1 MKKNSNYT
9 GYNSSQLQDY
19 TSIISEGIILVGAIC
34 IGVIGASGN
43 KGTVFTSGLAAI
55 FAGASVVAI
64 SKYLKIRHENH
75 IKTKIINTQR
85 DLIEHKPKEQLV
97 ALAKYYIQ
105 SGVSKSTAIQLAK
118 ELSTQDPLKVQLKI
132 FHNIYNI
139 YNDEMSKP
147 TKTASISFTLFIIGG
162 IAPFLAA
169 VFSPVAFREFVVFG
183 IITILLSVIG
193 IFNAKNSNIPIISS
207 TVQKVACGIITII
220 FVYAITT
227 LFGTAIS

>member
-1 MKKNSNYT
+1 MKKNSNYLN
-9 GYNSSQLQDY
+9 YNSSQLQDY
-19 TSIISEGIILVGAIC
+19 TSIVSEGIILVGAIC

-43 KGTVFTSGLAAI
+43 KGAVFTSGLAAI
-55 FAGASVVAI
+55 FAGASVIAI

-75 IKTKIINTQR
+75 IKTEIINTQR

-105 SGVSKSTAIQLAK
+105 SGASKSTAIQLAK
-118 ELSTQDPLKVQLKI
+118 ELSAQDPLKVQLKI
-132 FHNIYNI
+132 FHNIYDDKI
-139 YNDEMSKP
+139 SKP
-147 TKTASISFTLFIIGG
+147 TKTASISFALFIIGG

-207 TVQKVACGIITII
+207 TVQKIACGIITII

>member
-1 MKKNSNYT
+1 MKKDSNYIS
-9 GYNSSQLQDY
+9 YNSSQLQAY
-19 TSIISEGIILVGAIC
+19 TSIVSEGIILVGAIC

-43 KGTVFTSGLAAI
+43 KGAVFTSGLAAI

-105 SGVSKSTAIQLAK
+105 SGASKSTAIQLAK
-118 ELSTQDPLKVQLKI
+118 ELSAQDPLKVQLKI
-132 FHNIYNI
+132 FHNIYDDKI
-139 YNDEMSKP
+139 SKP
-147 TKTASISFTLFIIGG
+147 TKTVSISFALFIIGG

-183 IITILLSVIG
+183 IITILLSIIE

>member
-1 MKKNSNYT
+1 MKKNSNYLS
-9 GYNSSQLQDY
+9 YNSSQLQDY
-19 TSIISEGIILVGAIC
+19 TSIVSEGIILVGAIC

-43 KGTVFTSGLAAI
+43 KGAVFTSGLAAI

-75 IKTKIINTQR
+75 TKTEIINTQR
-85 DLIEHKPKEQLV
+85 NLIERKPKEQLV

-105 SGVSKSTAIQLAK
+105 SGASKSTAIQLAK

-132 FHNIYNI
+132 FHNIYD
-139 YNDEMSKP
+139 DEMSKP
-147 TKTASISFTLFIIGG
+147 TKTASISFALFIIGG
-162 IAPFLAA
+162 IVPFLAA
-169 VFSPVAFREFVVFG
+169 IFSPVAFREFVVFG

>member
-19 TSIISEGIILVGAIC
+19 TSIVSEGIILVGAIC

-43 KGTVFTSGLAAI
+43 KGAVFTSGLAAI

-75 IKTKIINTQR
+75 IKTEIINTQR

-105 SGVSKSTAIQLAK
+105 SGASKSTAIQLAK
-118 ELSTQDPLKVQLKI
+118 ELSAQDPLKVQLKI
-132 FHNIYNI
+132 FHNIYDDKI
-139 YNDEMSKP
+139 SKP
-147 TKTASISFTLFIIGG
+147 TKTASISFALFIIGG

-169 VFSPVAFREFVVFG
+169 VFSPVAFREFIVFG
-183 IITILLSVIG
+183 IITILLSIIE

>member
-1 MKKNSNYT
+1 MKKNSNYLSC
-9 GYNSSQLQDY
+9 NSSQLQDH
-19 TSIISEGIILVGAIC
+19 TSVISEGIVLVGAIC

-43 KGTVFTSGLAAI
+43 KGAVFTSGLAAI

-75 IKTKIINTQR
+75 TKTEIINTQR
-85 DLIEHKPKEQLV
+85 NLIERKPKEQLV

-105 SGVSKSTAIQLAK
+105 SGASKSTAIQLAK

-132 FHNIYNI
+132 FHNIY
-139 YNDEMSKP
+139 DDKMSKP
-147 TKTASISFTLFIIGG
+147 TKTASISFALFIVGG

>member
-1 MKKNSNYT
+1 MKKNSNYLS
-9 GYNSSQLQDY
+9 YNSSQLQDY
-19 TSIISEGIILVGAIC
+19 TSIVSEGIILVGAIC

-43 KGTVFTSGLAAI
+43 KGAVFTSGLAAI

-64 SKYLKIRHENH
+64 NKYLKIRHENH
-75 IKTKIINTQR
+75 TKTEIINTQR
-85 DLIEHKPKEQLV
+85 NLIEHKPKEQLV

-105 SGVSKSTAIQLAK
+105 SGASKSTAIQLAK
-118 ELSTQDPLKVQLKI
+118 ELSAQDPLKVQLKI
-132 FHNIYNI
+132 FHNIYDDKI
-139 YNDEMSKP
+139 SKP
-147 TKTASISFTLFIIGG
+147 TKTASISFALFIIGG

-183 IITILLSVIG
+183 IITILLSIIE

>member
-19 TSIISEGIILVGAIC
+19 TSIVSEGIILVGAIC

-43 KGTVFTSGLAAI
+43 KGAVFTSGLAAI

-75 IKTKIINTQR
+75 IKTEIINTQR

-105 SGVSKSTAIQLAK
+105 SGASKSTAIQLAK
-118 ELSTQDPLKVQLKI
+118 ELSAQDPLKVQLKI
-132 FHNIYNI
+132 FHNIYDDKI
-139 YNDEMSKP
+139 SKP
-147 TKTASISFTLFIIGG
+147 TKTASISFALFIIGG

>member
-1 MKKNSNYT
+1 MKKNSNYLS
-9 GYNSSQLQDY
+9 YNSNQLQDY
-19 TSIISEGIILVGAIC
+19 TSIVSEGIILVGAIC

-43 KGTVFTSGLAAI
+43 KGAVFTSGLAAI

-75 IKTKIINTQR
+75 TKTEIINTQR
-85 DLIEHKPKEQLV
+85 NLIERKPKEQLV

-105 SGVSKSTAIQLAK
+105 SGASKSTAIQLAK
-118 ELSTQDPLKVQLKI
+118 ELSAQDPLKVQLKI
-132 FHNIYNI
+132 FNNIYD
-139 YNDEMSKP
+139 DEMSKP
-147 TKTASISFTLFIIGG
+147 TKTASISFALFIIGG

>member
-19 TSIISEGIILVGAIC
+19 TSIVSEGIILVGAIC

-43 KGTVFTSGLAAI
+43 KGAVFTSGLAAI

-75 IKTKIINTQR
+75 IKTEIINTQR

-105 SGVSKSTAIQLAK
+105 SGASKSTAIQLAK
-118 ELSTQDPLKVQLKI
+118 ELSAQDPLKVQLKI
-132 FHNIYNI
+132 FHNIYDDKI
-139 YNDEMSKP
+139 SKP
-147 TKTASISFTLFIIGG
+147 TKTASISFALFIIGG

-183 IITILLSVIG
+183 IITILLSIIE

>member
-1 MKKNSNYT
+1 MKKNSNYLS
-9 GYNSSQLQDY
+9 YNSSQLQDY
-19 TSIISEGIILVGAIC
+19 TSIVSEGIILIGAIC

-43 KGTVFTSGLAAI
+43 KGAVFTSGLAAI

-75 IKTKIINTQR
+75 TKTEIINTQR
-85 DLIEHKPKEQLV
+85 NLIERKPKEQLV

-105 SGVSKSTAIQLAK
+105 SGASKSTAIQLAK

-132 FHNIYNI
+132 FHNIY
-139 YNDEMSKP
+139 DDKMSKP
-147 TKTASISFTLFIIGG
+147 TKTASISFALFIVGG

>member
-1 MKKNSNYT
+1 MKKNSNYLSC
-9 GYNSSQLQDY
+9 NSSQLQDH
-19 TSIISEGIILVGAIC
+19 TSVISEGIVLVGAIC

-43 KGTVFTSGLAAI
+43 KGAVFTSGLAAI

-75 IKTKIINTQR
+75 TKTEIINTQR
-85 DLIEHKPKEQLV
+85 NLIERKPKEQLV

-105 SGVSKSTAIQLAK
+105 SGASKSTAIQLAK

-132 FHNIYNI
+132 FHNIY
-139 YNDEMSKP
+139 DDKMSKP
-147 TKTASISFTLFIIGG
+147 TKTASISFALFIVGG

-193 IFNAKNSNIPIISS
+193 IFNAKNSNIPIISL

>member
-1 MKKNSNYT
+1 MKKNSNYLSC
-9 GYNSSQLQDY
+9 NSSQLQDH
-19 TSIISEGIILVGAIC
+19 TSIVSEGIVLVGAIC

-43 KGTVFTSGLAAI
+43 KGAVFTSGLAAI

-75 IKTKIINTQR
+75 TKTEIINTQR
-85 DLIEHKPKEQLV
+85 NLIERKPKEQLV

-105 SGVSKSTAIQLAK
+105 SGASKSTAIQLAK

-132 FHNIYNI
+132 FHNIY
-139 YNDEMSKP
+139 DDKMSKP
-147 TKTASISFTLFIIGG
+147 TKTASISFALFIVGG

>member
-1 MKKNSNYT
+1 MKKNSNYLS
-9 GYNSSQLQDY
+9 YNSSQLQDY
-19 TSIISEGIILVGAIC
+19 TSIVSEGIILVGAIC

-43 KGTVFTSGLAAI
+43 KGAVFTSGLAAI

-75 IKTKIINTQR
+75 TKTEIINTQR
-85 DLIEHKPKEQLV
+85 NLIERKPKEQLV

-105 SGVSKSTAIQLAK
+105 SGASKSTAIQLAK

-132 FHNIYNI
+132 FHNIY
-139 YNDEMSKP
+139 DDKMSKP
-147 TKTASISFTLFIIGG
+147 TKTASISFALFIVGG

-183 IITILLSVIG
+183 IITILLSIIE

>member
-1 MKKNSNYT
+1 MKKNSNYLSC
-9 GYNSSQLQDY
+9 NSSQLQDH
-19 TSIISEGIILVGAIC
+19 TSVISEGIVLVGAIC

-43 KGTVFTSGLAAI
+43 KGAVFTSGLAAI

-85 DLIEHKPKEQLV
+85 DLIEHKPKEQLI

-105 SGVSKSTAIQLAK
+105 SGASKSTAIQLAK
-118 ELSTQDPLKVQLKI
+118 ELSAQDPLKVQLKI
-132 FHNIYNI
+132 FHNIY
-139 YNDEMSKP
+139 DDKMSKP
-147 TKTASISFTLFIIGG
+147 TKTASISFALFIIGG

-183 IITILLSVIG
+183 IITILLSIIE

>member
-1 MKKNSNYT
+1 MKKNSNYLSC
-9 GYNSSQLQDY
+9 NSSQLQDH
-19 TSIISEGIILVGAIC
+19 TSVISEGIVLVGAIC

-43 KGTVFTSGLAAI
+43 KGAVFTSGLAAI

-85 DLIEHKPKEQLV
+85 DLIEHKPKEQLI

-105 SGVSKSTAIQLAK
+105 SGASKSTAIQLAK
-118 ELSTQDPLKVQLKI
+118 ELSAQDPLKVQLKI
-132 FHNIYNI
+132 FHNIY
-139 YNDEMSKP
+139 DDKMSKP
-147 TKTASISFTLFIIGG
+147 TKTASISFALFIIGG

-183 IITILLSVIG
+183 IITILLSIIE
-193 IFNAKNSNIPIISS
+193 IFNAKNSNIP
-207 TVQKVACGIITII
+207 

>member
-1 MKKNSNYT
+1 MKKNSNYLS
-9 GYNSSQLQDY
+9 YNSSQLQDY
-19 TSIISEGIILVGAIC
+19 TSIVSEGIILVGAIC

-43 KGTVFTSGLAAI
+43 KGAVFTSGLAAI

-75 IKTKIINTQR
+75 TKTEIINTQR
-85 DLIEHKPKEQLV
+85 NLIERKPKEQLV

-105 SGVSKSTAIQLAK
+105 SGASKSTAIQLAK

-132 FHNIYNI
+132 FHNIY
-139 YNDEMSKP
+139 DDKMSKP
-147 TKTASISFTLFIIGG
+147 TKTASISFALFIVGG

>member
-1 MKKNSNYT
+1 MKKNSNYLS
-9 GYNSSQLQDY
+9 YNSSQLQDY
-19 TSIISEGIILVGAIC
+19 TSIVSEGIILVGAIC

-43 KGTVFTSGLAAI
+43 KGAVFTSGLAAI

-75 IKTKIINTQR
+75 IKTEIINTQR

-105 SGVSKSTAIQLAK
+105 SGASKSTAIQLAK

-132 FHNIYNI
+132 FHNIYDDKI
-139 YNDEMSKP
+139 SKP
-147 TKTASISFTLFIIGG
+147 TKTASISFALFIIGG

>member
-1 MKKNSNYT
+1 MKKNSNYLSC
-9 GYNSSQLQDY
+9 NSSQLQDH
-19 TSIISEGIILVGAIC
+19 TSVISEGIVLVGAIC

-43 KGTVFTSGLAAI
+43 KGAVFTSGLAAI

-75 IKTKIINTQR
+75 TKTEIINTQR
-85 DLIEHKPKEQLV
+85 NLIERKPKEQLV

-105 SGVSKSTAIQLAK
+105 SGASKSTAIQLAK

-132 FHNIYNI
+132 FHNIY
-139 YNDEMSKP
+139 DDKMSKP
-147 TKTASISFTLFIIGG
+147 TKTASISFALFIVGG

-169 VFSPVAFREFVVFG
+169 VFSPVAFREFVVCG

>member
-1 MKKNSNYT
+1 MKKKSNYLS
-9 GYNSSQLQDY
+9 YNSSQLQDY
-19 TSIISEGIILVGAIC
+19 TSIVSEGIILVGAIC

-43 KGTVFTSGLAAI
+43 KGAVFTSGLAAI

-75 IKTKIINTQR
+75 IKTEIINTQR
-85 DLIEHKPKEQLV
+85 NLIERKPKEQLV

-105 SGVSKSTAIQLAK
+105 SGASKSTAIQLAK
-118 ELSTQDPLKVQLKI
+118 ELSAQDPLKVQLKI
-132 FHNIYNI
+132 FHNIYDDKI
-139 YNDEMSKP
+139 SKP
-147 TKTASISFTLFIIGG
+147 TKTASISFALFIIGG

>member
-1 MKKNSNYT
+1 MKKNSNYLS
-9 GYNSSQLQDY
+9 YNSSQLQDY
-19 TSIISEGIILVGAIC
+19 TSIVSEGIILVGAIC

-43 KGTVFTSGLAAI
+43 KGAVFTSGLAAI

-75 IKTKIINTQR
+75 TKTEIINTQR
-85 DLIEHKPKEQLV
+85 NLIERKPKEQLV

-105 SGVSKSTAIQLAK
+105 SGASKSTAIQLAK

-132 FHNIYNI
+132 FHNIY
-139 YNDEMSKP
+139 DDKMSKP
-147 TKTASISFTLFIIGG
+147 TKTASISFALFIVGG
-162 IAPFLAA
+162 ITPFLAA

>member
-1 MKKNSNYT
+1 MKKNSNYLS
-9 GYNSSQLQDY
+9 YNSSQLQDY
-19 TSIISEGIILVGAIC
+19 TSIVSEGIILVGAIC

-43 KGTVFTSGLAAI
+43 KGAVFTSGLAAI

-75 IKTKIINTQR
+75 IKTEIINTQR

-105 SGVSKSTAIQLAK
+105 SGASKSTAIQLAK
-118 ELSTQDPLKVQLKI
+118 ELSAQDPLKVQLKI
-132 FHNIYNI
+132 FHNIYDDKI
-139 YNDEMSKP
+139 SKP
-147 TKTASISFTLFIIGG
+147 TKTASISFALFIIGG

>member
-1 MKKNSNYT
+1 MKKNSNYLS
-9 GYNSSQLQDY
+9 YNSSQLQDY
-19 TSIISEGIILVGAIC
+19 ISIVSEGIILVGAIC

-43 KGTVFTSGLAAI
+43 KGAVFTSGLAAI

-75 IKTKIINTQR
+75 TKTEIINTQR
-85 DLIEHKPKEQLV
+85 NLIERKPKEQLV

-105 SGVSKSTAIQLAK
+105 SGASKSTAIQLAK

-132 FHNIYNI
+132 FHNIY
-139 YNDEMSKP
+139 DDKMSKP
-147 TKTASISFTLFIIGG
+147 TKTASISFALFIVGG

>member
-1 MKKNSNYT
+1 MKKNSNYLS
-9 GYNSSQLQDY
+9 YNSSQLQNY
-19 TSIISEGIILVGAIC
+19 TSIVSEGIILVGAIC

-43 KGTVFTSGLAAI
+43 KGAVFTSGLAAI

-75 IKTKIINTQR
+75 TKTEIINTQR
-85 DLIEHKPKEQLV
+85 NLIERKPKEQLV

-105 SGVSKSTAIQLAK
+105 SGASKSTAIQLAK
-118 ELSTQDPLKVQLKI
+118 ELSAQDPLKVQLKI
-132 FHNIYNI
+132 FHNIYDDKI
-139 YNDEMSKP
+139 SKP
-147 TKTASISFTLFIIGG
+147 TKTASISFALFIIGG

-183 IITILLSVIG
+183 IITILLSIIE

-207 TVQKVACGIITII
+207 TVQKVACGIITTI

>member
-1 MKKNSNYT
+1 MKKNSNYLN
-9 GYNSSQLQDY
+9 YNSSQLQDY
-19 TSIISEGIILVGAIC
+19 TSVISEGIVLVGAIC

-43 KGTVFTSGLAAI
+43 KGAVFTSGLAAI

-75 IKTKIINTQR
+75 TKTEIINTQR
-85 DLIEHKPKEQLV
+85 NLIERKPKEQLV

-105 SGVSKSTAIQLAK
+105 SGASKSTAIQLAK

-132 FHNIYNI
+132 FHNIY
-139 YNDEMSKP
+139 DDKMSKP
-147 TKTASISFTLFIIGG
+147 TKTASISFALFIVGG

>member
-1 MKKNSNYT
+1 MKKNSNYLSC
-9 GYNSSQLQDY
+9 NSSQLQDH
-19 TSIISEGIILVGAIC
+19 TSIISEGIVLVGAIC

-43 KGTVFTSGLAAI
+43 KGAVFTSGLAAI

-75 IKTKIINTQR
+75 TKTEIINTQR
-85 DLIEHKPKEQLV
+85 NLIERKPKEQLV

-105 SGVSKSTAIQLAK
+105 SGASKSTAIQLAK

-132 FHNIYNI
+132 FHNIY
-139 YNDEMSKP
+139 DDKMSKP
-147 TKTASISFTLFIIGG
+147 TKTASISFALFIVGG

>member
-19 TSIISEGIILVGAIC
+19 TSIVSEGIILVGAIC

-43 KGTVFTSGLAAI
+43 KGAVFTSGLAAI

-75 IKTKIINTQR
+75 TKTEIINTQR
-85 DLIEHKPKEQLV
+85 NLIERKPKEQLV

-105 SGVSKSTAIQLAK
+105 SGASKSTAIQLAK

-132 FHNIYNI
+132 FHNIY
-139 YNDEMSKP
+139 DDKMSKP
-147 TKTASISFTLFIIGG
+147 TKTASISFALFIVGG

>member
-1 MKKNSNYT
+1 MKKNSNYLS
-9 GYNSSQLQDY
+9 YNSSQLQDY
-19 TSIISEGIILVGAIC
+19 TSIVSEGIILVGAIC

-43 KGTVFTSGLAAI
+43 KGAVFTSGLAAI

-75 IKTKIINTQR
+75 IKTEIINTQR
-85 DLIEHKPKEQLV
+85 NLIERKPKEQLV

-105 SGVSKSTAIQLAK
+105 SGASKSTAIQLAK
-118 ELSTQDPLKVQLKI
+118 ELSAQDPLKVQLKI
-132 FHNIYNI
+132 FHNIYDDKI
-139 YNDEMSKP
+139 SKP
-147 TKTASISFTLFIIGG
+147 TKTASISFALFIIGG
-162 IAPFLAA
+162 IAPLLAA

>member
-1 MKKNSNYT
+1 MKKDSNYT

-19 TSIISEGIILVGAIC
+19 TSIVSEGIILVGAIC

-43 KGTVFTSGLAAI
+43 KGAVFTSGLAAI
-55 FAGASVVAI
+55 FAGASVVAV
-64 SKYLKIRHENH
+64 SKYLKIRHENR
-75 IKTKIINTQR
+75 IKTEIINTQR

-105 SGVSKSTAIQLAK
+105 SGASKSTAIQLAK
-118 ELSTQDPLKVQLKI
+118 ELSARDPLKVQLKI
-132 FHNIYNI
+132 FHNIY
-139 YNDEMSKP
+139 DDKMSKP
-147 TKTASISFTLFIIGG
+147 TKTASISFALFIIGG

-183 IITILLSVIG
+183 IITILLSIIE

>member
-1 MKKNSNYT
+1 MKKNSSYT
-9 GYNSSQLQDY
+9 RYNSSQLQDY
-19 TSIISEGIILVGAIC
+19 ASIVSEGIILVGAIC

-43 KGTVFTSGLAAI
+43 KGAVFTSGLAAI

-75 IKTKIINTQR
+75 IKTEIINTQR
-85 DLIEHKPKEQLV
+85 DLIERKPKEQLV

-105 SGVSKSTAIQLAK
+105 SGASKSTAIQLAK
-118 ELSTQDPLKVQLKI
+118 ELSAQDPLKVQLKI
-132 FHNIYNI
+132 FHNIYD
-139 YNDEMSKP
+139 DEMSKP
-147 TKTASISFTLFIIGG
+147 TKTASISFALFIIGG

-183 IITILLSVIG
+183 IITILLSIIE

>member
-1 MKKNSNYT
+1 MKKNSNYLS
-9 GYNSSQLQDY
+9 YNSSQLQDY
-19 TSIISEGIILVGAIC
+19 TSIVSEGIILVGTIC
-34 IGVIGASGN
+34 IGVIGASEN
-43 KGTVFTSGLAAI
+43 KGAVFASGLAAI
-55 FAGASVVAI
+55 FAGASVVAV
-64 SKYLKIRHENH
+64 SKYLKIRHENR
-75 IKTKIINTQR
+75 IKTEIINTQR
-85 DLIEHKPKEQLV
+85 DLIERKPKEQLV

-105 SGVSKSTAIQLAK
+105 SGASKSTAIQLAK
-118 ELSTQDPLKVQLKI
+118 ELSAQDPLKVQLKI
-132 FHNIYNI
+132 FHNIYDDKI
-139 YNDEMSKP
+139 SKP
-147 TKTASISFTLFIIGG
+147 TKTASISFALFIIGG

>member
-19 TSIISEGIILVGAIC
+19 TSIVSEGIILVGAIC

-43 KGTVFTSGLAAI
+43 KGAVFTSGLAAI

-64 SKYLKIRHENH
+64 SKYLKIRHENR
-75 IKTKIINTQR
+75 IKTEIINTQR

-105 SGVSKSTAIQLAK
+105 SGASKSTAIQLAK
-118 ELSTQDPLKVQLKI
+118 ELSAQDPLKVQLKI
-132 FHNIYNI
+132 FHNIYDDKI
-139 YNDEMSKP
+139 SKP
-147 TKTASISFTLFIIGG
+147 TKTASISFALFIIGG

-183 IITILLSVIG
+183 IITILLSIIE

>member
-1 MKKNSNYT
+1 MKKNSNYLS
-9 GYNSSQLQDY
+9 YNSSQLQDH
-19 TSIISEGIILVGAIC
+19 TSIISEGIVLVGAIC

-43 KGTVFTSGLAAI
+43 KGAVFTSGLAAI

-75 IKTKIINTQR
+75 IKTEIINTQR
-85 DLIEHKPKEQLV
+85 DLIERKPKEQLV

-105 SGVSKSTAIQLAK
+105 SGASKSTAIQLAK

-132 FHNIYNI
+132 FHNIYD
-139 YNDEMSKP
+139 DEISKP
-147 TKTASISFTLFIIGG
+147 TKTASISFALFIIGG
-162 IAPFLAA
+162 IVPFLAA

>member
-1 MKKNSNYT
+1 MKKNSNYLN
-9 GYNSSQLQDY
+9 YNSSQLQDY
-19 TSIISEGIILVGAIC
+19 TSIVSEGIILVGAIC

-43 KGTVFTSGLAAI
+43 KGAVFTSGLAAI
-55 FAGASVVAI
+55 FAGASVIAI

-75 IKTKIINTQR
+75 IKTEIINTQR

-105 SGVSKSTAIQLAK
+105 SGASKSTAIQLAK

-132 FHNIYNI
+132 FHNIYDDKI
-139 YNDEMSKP
+139 SKP
-147 TKTASISFTLFIIGG
+147 TKTASISFALFIIGG

-207 TVQKVACGIITII
+207 TVQKIACGIITII

>member
-1 MKKNSNYT
+1 MKKNSNYLSC
-9 GYNSSQLQDY
+9 NSSQLQDH
-19 TSIISEGIILVGAIC
+19 TSVISEGIVLVGAIC

-43 KGTVFTSGLAAI
+43 KGAVFTSGLAAI

-75 IKTKIINTQR
+75 TKTEIINTQR
-85 DLIEHKPKEQLV
+85 NLIERKPKEQLV
-97 ALAKYYIQ
+97 ELAKYYIQ
-105 SGVSKSTAIQLAK
+105 SGASKSTAIQLAK

-132 FHNIYNI
+132 FHNIY
-139 YNDEMSKP
+139 DDKMSKP
-147 TKTASISFTLFIIGG
+147 TKTASISFALFIVGG

>member
-1 MKKNSNYT
+1 MKKNSNYLS
-9 GYNSSQLQDY
+9 Y
-19 TSIISEGIILVGAIC
+19 
-34 IGVIGASGN
+34 GN
-43 KGTVFTSGLAAI
+43 KGAVFTSGLAAI

-75 IKTKIINTQR
+75 TKTEIINTQR
-85 DLIEHKPKEQLV
+85 NLIERKPKEQLV

-105 SGVSKSTAIQLAK
+105 SGASKSTAIQLAK

-132 FHNIYNI
+132 FHNIY
-139 YNDEMSKP
+139 DDKMSKP
-147 TKTASISFTLFIIGG
+147 TKTASISFALFIVGG

>member
-1 MKKNSNYT
+1 MKKNSNYLS
-9 GYNSSQLQDY
+9 YNSSQLQDY
-19 TSIISEGIILVGAIC
+19 TSIVSEGIILVGAIC

-43 KGTVFTSGLAAI
+43 KGAVFTSGLAAI

-75 IKTKIINTQR
+75 IKTEIINTQR
-85 DLIEHKPKEQLV
+85 NLIERKPKEQLV

-105 SGVSKSTAIQLAK
+105 SGASKSTAIQLAK
-118 ELSTQDPLKVQLKI
+118 ELSAQDPLKVQLKI
-132 FHNIYNI
+132 FHNIYDDKI
-139 YNDEMSKP
+139 SKP
-147 TKTASISFTLFIIGG
+147 TKTASISFALFIIGG

>member
-1 MKKNSNYT
+1 MKKNSNYLS
-9 GYNSSQLQDY
+9 YNSSQLQDY
-19 TSIISEGIILVGAIC
+19 TSIVSEGIILVGAIC

-43 KGTVFTSGLAAI
+43 KGAVFTSGLAAI

-75 IKTKIINTQR
+75 TKTEIINTQR
-85 DLIEHKPKEQLV
+85 NLIERKPKEQLV

-118 ELSTQDPLKVQLKI
+118 ELSAQDPLKVQLKI
-132 FHNIYNI
+132 FHNIYD
-139 YNDEMSKP
+139 DEISKP
-147 TKTASISFTLFIIGG
+147 TKTVSISFALFIIGG

-183 IITILLSVIG
+183 IITILLSIIE